1 MHKALQFALAA
12 SLLASASTSGA
23 NGLGENATWQFQA
36 TGELA
41 NRAYIEDLR
50 RKQQTGYYN
59 APTYNS
65 FIENQNNFNCSNA
78 ANASGNGGSNSATAN
93 TPSSTGA
100 SGTAVGSQ
108 STATVSALQTPFETI
123 LNNGQENWGFVGSEV
138 VGDSLSS
145 ASGNLT
151 RQALNTVQENL
162 GVQDASINGS
172 SACAFAT
179 VTGVSK

>member
-1 MHKALQFALAA
+1 MSKVLHFSIAFTLVA
-12 SLLASASTSGA
+12 SSSGASA
-23 NGLGENATWQFQA
+23 NGLGENANWQFQTTA
-36 TGELA
+36 ELA

-50 RKQQTGYYN
+50 RKQQTGFYN

-65 FIENQNNFNCSNA
+65 FIDNQNNFNCSNA
-78 ANASGNGGSNSATAN
+78 ANASGNGGSNAATAN

-108 STATVSALQTPFETI
+108 SSASVSSQQTPYSTV
-123 LNNGQENWGFVGSEV
+123 LNNGQENWGYVGSEV
-138 VGDSLSS
+138 MGDSLASS
-145 ASGNLT
+145 SGNMT
-151 RQALNTVQENL
+151 RQVLNTVQDNL

-172 SACAFAT
+172 SACAFAA